1 MDSMAKEY
9 NVNLQILKFWYGQ
22 LHGTGSMQS
31 MVFIA
36 KDEKR
41 TTSTIMSDTNI
52 PLELLYIWKSMT
64 LFNKLKMPMESNHLK
79 NLQQRLKFSKVF
91 MTDEIIFPRVC
102 VLPGRKNITNELK
115 SFVYHLRNSLS
126 VLRVASKQTIFTS
139 VKGCRQAH
147 SQDSTLIQRTC
158 LSLDCFSKK

>member
-36 KDEKR
+36 KDE
-41 TTSTIMSDTNI
+41 
-52 PLELLYIWKSMT
+52 
-64 LFNKLKMPMESNHLK
+64 
-79 NLQQRLKFSKVF
+79 KVF

-126 VLRVASKQTIFTS
+126 VLRVASKQTIFTVCS
-139 VKGCRQAH
+139 LH
-147 SQDSTLIQRTC
+147 ILPISTSIKNFLTD
-158 LSLDCFSKK
+158 LSWEKI